1 MSVDLTKDQLI
12 EKRVELENELN
23 ELQQEIAERTYA
35 VDFETSANL
44 SAVIKQVDKSYRWSI
59 KNATLVVNLY
69 DTLKTAKTAIK
80 QSNDDSFAV
89 ELNSIELNTL
99 YQVLTGIEG
108 TGVESARTFVRLL
121 TNVGSQISGA
131 MESLAEANRE
141 VQQLHVPLAELDAR
155 IAELSNETVEA
166 DELSE

>member
-1 MSVDLTKDQLI
+1 MSTNLTKDELI
-12 EKRVELENELN
+12 QRRVELENEAN
-23 ELQQEIAERTYA
+23 ELQQEIANRTYT
-35 VDFETSANL
+35 VDLESSANL
-44 SAVIKQVDKSYRWSI
+44 NAVIKQIDKSYTWSI

-69 DTLKTAKTAIK
+69 DTLKNTKTAIT
-80 QSNDDSFAV
+80 QSGDDSYTV

-108 TGVESARTFVRLL
+108 TGVETARTFVRLL
-121 TNVGSQISGA
+121 TNVGSQISSA

-155 IAELSNETVEA
+155 IAELSKETVEA
-166 DELSE
+166 DEISE